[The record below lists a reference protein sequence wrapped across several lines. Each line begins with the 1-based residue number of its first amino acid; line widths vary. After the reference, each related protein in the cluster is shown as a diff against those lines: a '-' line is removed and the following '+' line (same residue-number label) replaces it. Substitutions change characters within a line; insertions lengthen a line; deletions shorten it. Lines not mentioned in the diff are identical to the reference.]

1 MIDYENMKEDK
12 IIPKTNHL
20 QSNIFALIITIT
32 TLFSLLSLKSK
43 PFFIVG
49 QKQEPNKGQEI
60 EIEWTIQQLEETRI
74 KKKKFIEANPN
85 SPINSPDNTNNF
97 SFRDQQAAQ
106 PTANPEKNKGD
117 LPKVNGMQ
125 FSSKVT
131 PTKIESPPQPQF
143 TEQSKKTTQE
153 ENEDKAIEQTAK
165 VKPKSTQ
172 ISNVEKVD
180 KNGLKIEKQEKDGR
194 DRVINLSKN
203 HSEKDPN
210 NEEQQ
215 LALKEPKL
223 ETSIARR
230 PRPKLSPDLLR
241 GPVMKTT
248 SNAPRVGM
256 LAVECRL
263 HPYGVYVQEMLRS
276 IEDQWQQLAYNSL
289 SFIQR
294 DRLKNRISYR
304 FTLLADG
311 SISNLKNL
319 DNLGEFSLPAEI
331 CRQAIASRVPFGSWT
346 PEMKDDFG
354 ESDTITI
361 HFNYR

>member
-1 MIDYENMKEDK
+1 MKENK
-12 IIPKTNHL
+12 IIPRTNHL
-20 QSNIFALIITIT
+20 QSNIFASIITIS

-43 PFFIVG
+43 PFFIIG
-49 QKQEPNKGQEI
+49 QNQETNKGQEI

-74 KKKKFIEANPN
+74 KKKKFVEANPN

-106 PTANPEKNKGD
+106 PIATPAKTKED
-117 LPKVNGMQ
+117 LPKVNGTQ

-143 TEQSKKTTQE
+143 TEQSKKTTLE
-153 ENEDKAIEQTAK
+153 KNKEKAIEQSAK
-165 VKPKSTQ
+165 MKPTSKQ
-172 ISNVEKVD
+172 VPNVEKVD
-180 KNGLKIEKQEKDGR
+180 ENGLKIEEQEKDGR

-203 HSEKDPN
+203 HSE
-210 NEEQQ
+210 NEPSDSDQQ
-215 LALKEPKL
+215 LTLNEPKL
-223 ETSIARR
+223 ETLIARR

-294 DRLKNRISYR
+294 DRLKNRISYQ

-319 DNLGEFSLPAEI
+319 NSLVEFSLPAEI

-346 PEMKDDFG
+346 PQMKDDFG

>member
-1 MIDYENMKEDK
+1 MKENK
-12 IIPKTNHL
+12 IIPKTNHF
-20 QSNIFALIITIT
+20 QSNFFALIVTIT
-32 TLFSLLSLKSK
+32 AFFSLLPLKSK
-43 PFFIVG
+43 SLLIVD
-49 QKQEPNKGQEI
+49 QNQEPNKEKEI
-60 EIEWTIQQLEETRI
+60 EIEWTIQQLEETRL
-74 KKKKFIEANPN
+74 KKEKFVEANPN
-85 SPINSPDNTNNF
+85 SPINTPDKTNNF

-106 PTANPEKNKGD
+106 PTTTPEKSKGD

-131 PTKIESPPQPQF
+131 PTKIESPPQPQLI
-143 TEQSKKTTQE
+143 EQPQKTTQE
-153 ENEDKAIEQTAK
+153 KNEKKTIEQKAR
-165 VKPKSTQ
+165 VKPKSNE
-172 ISNVEKVD
+172 IANVDEVD
-180 KNGLKIEKQEKDGR
+180 KNGLKIEEQKKDGR
-194 DRVINLSKN
+194 DRLINLSKN
-203 HSEKDPN
+203 YSEKNPN
-210 NEEQQ
+210 DEGRQ

-223 ETSIARR
+223 ETLIARR

-294 DRLKNRISYR
+294 DRLKNRISFR
-304 FTLLADG
+304 FILLADG

-319 DNLGEFSLPAEI
+319 DSLDEFSLPAEI
-331 CRQAIASRVPFGSWT
+331 CRQAIASRVPFGNWT

>member
-1 MIDYENMKEDK
+1 MKSYLFNLGKKAKKALVENINSKIKNQVLRDYSNLIKKNKLK
-12 IIPKTNHL
+12 IILENNKDLKKAKEKKLKENLIKRLLINEEKIFQIINSIKT
-20 QSNIFALIITIT
+20 IIKFKDPVDRI
-32 TLFSLLSLKSK
+32 LEKSK
-43 PFFIVG
+43 RP
-49 QKQEPNKGQEI
+49 
-60 EIEWTIQQLEETRI
+60 
-74 KKKKFIEANPN
+74 
-85 SPINSPDNTNNF
+85 
-97 SFRDQQAAQ
+97 
-106 PTANPEKNKGD
+106 
-117 LPKVNGMQ
+117 
-125 FSSKVT
+125 
-131 PTKIESPPQPQF
+131 
-143 TEQSKKTTQE
+143 
-153 ENEDKAIEQTAK
+153 
-165 VKPKSTQ
+165 
-172 ISNVEKVD
+172 
-180 KNGLKIEKQEKDGR
+180 NGLKIEKQEKDGR
-194 DRVINLSKN
+194 DRVINLSEN
-203 HSEKDPN
+203 HSENEPN
-210 NEEQQ
+210 DAGQQ
-215 LALKEPKL
+215 FALKEPKL
-223 ETSIARR
+223 ETSTARR
-230 PRPKLSPDLLR
+230 PRPKISPDLLR

-319 DNLGEFSLPAEI
+319 DSLGEFSLPAEI
-331 CRQAIASRVPFGSWT
+331 CRQAIASRVPFGNWT

>member
-1 MIDYENMKEDK
+1 MKANK

-32 TLFSLLSLKSK
+32 TLFTLLSLKSK

-49 QKQEPNKGQEI
+49 PKQEPNKGQEI
-60 EIEWTIQQLEETRI
+60 EIEWSIQQLEETRI
-74 KKKKFIEANPN
+74 KKKKFVEANPN

-106 PTANPEKNKGD
+106 PTTNTEKTKGD

-153 ENEDKAIEQTAK
+153 ENEDIAIEQTAK
-165 VKPKSTQ
+165 VKPKNMQ
-172 ISNVEKVD
+172 IPNVEKVD
-180 KNGLKIEKQEKDGR
+180 KNGLKIEEQEKDGR

-210 NEEQQ
+210 NEGQQ

-230 PRPKLSPDLLR
+230 PRPKLSPDLLH
-241 GPVMKTT
+241 GPIMKTT

-319 DNLGEFSLPAEI
+319 DSLGEFSLPAEI
-331 CRQAIASRVPFGSWT
+331 CRQAIASRVPFGNWT

>member
-1 MIDYENMKEDK
+1 
-12 IIPKTNHL
+12 
-20 QSNIFALIITIT
+20 
-32 TLFSLLSLKSK
+32 
-43 PFFIVG
+43 
-49 QKQEPNKGQEI
+49 
-60 EIEWTIQQLEETRI
+60 
-74 KKKKFIEANPN
+74 
-85 SPINSPDNTNNF
+85 
-97 SFRDQQAAQ
+97 
-106 PTANPEKNKGD
+106 
-117 LPKVNGMQ
+117 
-125 FSSKVT
+125 
-131 PTKIESPPQPQF
+131 
-143 TEQSKKTTQE
+143 
-153 ENEDKAIEQTAK
+153 
-165 VKPKSTQ
+165 VKPKSNE
-172 ISNVEKVD
+172 IANVDEVD
-180 KNGLKIEKQEKDGR
+180 KNGLKIEEQKKDGR
-194 DRVINLSKN
+194 DRLINLSKN
-203 HSEKDPN
+203 YSEKNPN
-210 NEEQQ
+210 DEGRK

-223 ETSIARR
+223 ETLIARR

-294 DRLKNRISYR
+294 DRLKNRISFR
-304 FTLLADG
+304 FILLADG

-319 DNLGEFSLPAEI
+319 DSLDEFSLPAEI
-331 CRQAIASRVPFGSWT
+331 CRQAIASRVPFGNWT